1 MNAETAPGMPGSR
14 VGSEPE
20 AGHSPDFVMVG
31 APDIAHAG
39 RVGDMVTLT
48 DRTEHGVYV
57 LFHSGIRECYPTI
70 QFSNLFSR
78 LR

>member
-1 MNAETAPGMPGSR
+1 
-14 VGSEPE
+14 
-20 AGHSPDFVMVG
+20 MVG